1 MTRNPLSLQIAIYG
15 FAALWVVLAAFP
27 FLWTLWG
34 SFKFETDFFG
44 HWTKNLTGEDTIKLF
59 GSYFTNFGYE
69 VAFSAKKQFGQAVAN
84 TMIVTVCTVV
94 ISLTFGTLG
103 GYALA
108 RSTARYAFY
117 LLIIALVF
125 RAMPH
130 ITLVS
135 GYLGPLFQWGI
146 WGQTWV
152 AVVVL
157 VAINQPF
164 TIWMMRS
171 FFMNV
176 PRELDE
182 SAMIDGCN
190 RFQGFWH
197 VIMPVMWPGVI
208 TTGLFS
214 FLLAYNDFTV
224 TSALLSQQNTTMVPR
239 IAGFLGSAQTDGDQM
254 AAVAAVVTATAPLF
268 ILILFFQRQIV
279 SGLTAGSVK
288 G

>member
-1 MTRNPLSLQIAIYG
+1 M
-15 FAALWVVLAAFP
+15 
-27 FLWTLWG
+27 
-34 SFKFETDFFG
+34 
-44 HWTKNLTGEDTIKLF
+44 
-59 GSYFTNFGYE
+59 
-69 VAFSAKKQFGQAVAN
+69 
-84 TMIVTVCTVV
+84 
-94 ISLTFGTLG
+94 
-103 GYALA
+103 
-108 RSTARYAFY
+108 
-117 LLIIALVF
+117 IALCFVPC
-125 RAMPH
+125 R
-130 ITLVS
+130 TSRWWLVI
-135 GYLGPLFQWGI
+135 GPLPSMTGRL
-146 WGQTWV
+146 GRRGTR
-152 AVVVL
+152 
-157 VAINQPF
+157 AINQPF

-190 RFQGFWH
+190 RLQGFWH

-239 IAGFLGSAQTDGDQM
+239 IAGFLGSAQNDGDQM

-268 ILILFFQRQIV
+268 VLIMIFQRQLV
-279 SGLTAGSVK
+279 SGLTAGAVK